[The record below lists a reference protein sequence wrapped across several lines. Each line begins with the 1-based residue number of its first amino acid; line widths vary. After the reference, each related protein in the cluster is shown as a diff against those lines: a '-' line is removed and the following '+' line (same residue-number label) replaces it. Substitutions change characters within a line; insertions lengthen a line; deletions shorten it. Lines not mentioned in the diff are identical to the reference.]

1 MKDVEDVEDAED
13 VEDVDVR
20 CPCQCPAAQG
30 GQLCKILNSWG
41 YHVSQAQSVVNGAR
55 RMVTFAAKLGFMQ
68 A

>member
-30 GQLCKILNSWG
+30 GQLW
-41 YHVSQAQSVVNGAR
+41 
-55 RMVTFAAKLGFMQ
+55 KLVLYT
-68 A
+68 

>member
-30 GQLCKILNSWG
+30 GQLWDFKQIVAS
-41 YHVSQAQSVVNGAR
+41 SFQQATCFPKGW
-55 RMVTFAAKLGFMQ
+55 L
-68 A
+68 